1 MKALL
6 AGLMLAFAAFAAFA
20 VFARPAAAMPG
31 AWVIRD
37 ADTEITLFGTVHALP
52 KGTEWLAPGVAARLD
67 GADTLVLEVVLP
79 ADRFA
84 LAPIIAEI
92 GTRKGLTPL
101 TARITPAARPDLI
114 AAAAAAGLT
123 LAALDRMETWLAAI
137 TLSEA
142 TLRRVGI
149 VADAG
154 VEPQLEARAR
164 AASKSIIGLES
175 AEQQLRFFDG
185 LPEADQVA
193 MLEASVTDLANARTE
208 TDKLIALW
216 QAGEVDAIARD
227 FAREARAS
235 PLLAKVLI
243 TDRNRRWADWIAGVM
258 RRPGKVFIAVGAGHL
273 GGPDGLLALVAA
285 RGLAI
290 SRLET
295 PSTAGSG
302 EAGVAAPQ

>member
-1 MKALL
+1 MRRPWAALL
-6 AGLMLAFAAFAAFA
+6 LVLAS
-20 VFARPAAAMPG
+20 PAAAAPA
-31 AWVIRD
+31 AWVVRD

-52 KGTEWLAPGVAARLD
+52 EGTQWLAPAIAARLD

-84 LAPIIAEI
+84 LAPLIAEI
-92 GTRKGLTPL
+92 GTKKGLPPL
-101 TARITPAARPDLI
+101 TARVAPAARASLA
-114 AAAAAAGLT
+114 AAAAAAGLP
-123 LAALDRMETWLAAI
+123 LAGLNRMETWLAAI

-142 TLRRVGI
+142 TLRRVGV

-154 VEPQLEARAR
+154 VEPHLETRAR
-164 AASKSIIGLES
+164 TAKKSIIGLET

-193 MLEASVTDLANARTE
+193 MLEASVADLANARDE

-216 QAGEVDAIARD
+216 QAGDVEAIARD
-227 FAREARAS
+227 FAREAKAS

-258 RRPGKVFIAVGAGHL
+258 KRPGKVFIAVGAGHL
-273 GGPDGLLALVAA
+273 GGPDGLLAMLGS
-285 RGLAI
+285 RRLAPR
-290 SRLET
+290 RLE
-295 PSTAGSG
+295 
-302 EAGVAAPQ
+302 